1 MVAFSSKIKKLI
13 ILSLA
18 VMVFAACQKT
28 KIMPNGP
35 SAIGKDT
42 IPDGASFKL
51 QMATDS
57 TGSEFP
63 TNDTANVVVHFNHA
77 YHLNYS
83 FYNGEDVGAQPVF
96 FETWYFTALSNDGGL
111 LTLDGVP
118 YKPGVT
124 IPFFITSGATTYHE
138 QHFIL
143 NVLNLVNIPSDI
155 HIWCKDN
162 QLKDSSDLRKQPFR
176 FYMHRADTSSY
187 GGNRFQIVVE
197 PY

>member
-1 MVAFSSKIKKLI
+1 
-13 ILSLA
+13 
-18 VMVFAACQKT
+18 MVFVACQKT
-28 KIMPNGP
+28 KITPGP

-51 QMATDS
+51 QMETDS
-57 TGSEFP
+57 IGYEFP
-63 TNDTANVVVHFNHA
+63 SNDTANVLVHFNHA

-83 FYNGEDVGAQPVF
+83 FYNGEDKGAQSALLG
-96 FETWYFTALSNDGGL
+96 TWYFTALSNDGGL

-118 YKPGVT
+118 YKPGVA
-124 IPFFITSGATTYHE
+124 IPVFITSRATTYHE

-143 NVLNLVNIPSDI
+143 NVLNLTNIPSDI

-162 QLKDSSDLRKQPFR
+162 QLKDSADLRKGPFR

>member
-1 MVAFSSKIKKLI
+1 MI
-13 ILSLA
+13 
-18 VMVFAACQKT
+18 FASCQKT
-28 KIMPNGP
+28 KLMPTGP

-57 TGSEFP
+57 TGYEFP
-63 TNDTANVVVHFNHA
+63 TNDTANVLVRFNHA

-83 FYNGEDVGAQPVF
+83 FYNDEDEAAQPGF
-96 FETWYFTALSNDGGL
+96 FGTWYFTALSHDGGL

-124 IPFFITSGATTYHE
+124 IPFFITSGATTTHE

-143 NVLNLVNIPSDI
+143 HVLNLVNIPDDI

-162 QLKDSSDLRKQPFR
+162 QLKDSADLRKGPFR
-176 FYMHRADTSSY
+176 FYMHRLDTASY